1 MAFEKFSTSAAN
13 KTHGVAEASVV
24 DLLLPHV
31 ELVGG
36 AANMARSAAYVG
48 AGYLL
53 AKKKITGN
61 FFG

>member
-13 KTHGVAEASVV
+13 KTHGVVEASLV
-24 DLLLPHV
+24 DVLLPHV

-36 AANMARSAAYVG
+36 LANMTRSAAYTG

-61 FFG
+61 FF